1 MVVVANLSLRP
12 TEVLLSAHH
21 DGRMT
26 EKADVQ
32 AIELKDAVR
41 FALEEARMLQPGI
54 QALFGF
60 QLIAAFNE
68 RFEDLL
74 GHGGQTLHLV
84 ALLLVALACA
94 LVMTPAACHRAMG
107 RRKVSRHLLKVSS
120 RFIGWSMVPLM
131 LAIAIDIGLVTYA
144 VMESTAVATAVGGAS
159 ALVFAALWLVY
170 PRIARPTEELSEPEA
185 RGS

>member
-1 MVVVANLSLRP
+1 
-12 TEVLLSAHH
+12 
-21 DGRMT
+21 MT
-26 EKADVQ
+26 GQGDVQ
-32 AIELKDAVR
+32 TIELKDAVR

-74 GHGGQTLHLV
+74 GHGGQILHLV

-94 LVMTPAACHRAMG
+94 LVMTPAACHRRMG
-107 RRKVSRHLLKVSS
+107 RRQVSRHLLKVSS

-131 LAIAIDIGLVTYA
+131 LAIAIDVGLVAYA
-144 VMESTAVATAVGGAS
+144 VMDSTLLATVVGCAS
-159 ALVFAALWLVY
+159 ALVFASLWLVY
-170 PRIARPTEELSEPEA
+170 PRMTRPAREFSEPEA
-185 RGS
+185 QGS